1 MQPGHRW
8 ADSARQE
15 RRGRLEGNPRNYF
28 IRTLAGR
35 PVSPLAGVSPQGS
48 LLLGAGAGAD
58 QGSGLVFPPEGGEVE
73 VAAPKTSGDPRE
85 GGTPTPPMP
94 PQGSGM
100 VELEMMGPIPPQGSL
115 AAPPEEPFSARGDQ
129 GSLLAAVLWGG
140 FGPVVVR
147 AGAPK
152 LRSTRSDRALPGFF
166 SSG

>member
-8 ADSARQE
+8 GDLARQE
-15 RRGRLEGNPRNYF
+15 RRGRLEITIKIL
-28 IRTLAGR
+28 IRTGPA
-35 PVSPLAGVSPQGS
+35 VSPLAGASPQGS

-58 QGSGLVFPPEGGEVE
+58 QGSGLVFPAEGGEVE
-73 VAAPKTSGDPRE
+73 EAAPNTSGEPRD

-100 VELEMMGPIPPQGSL
+100 VEVEMMGPIPPQGS
-115 AAPPEEPFSARGDQ
+115 APPAPPPPEDPFSARGDQ

-147 AGAPK
+147 AGPPK
-152 LRSTRSDRALPGFF
+152 FRSTRSDRAL
-166 SSG
+166 